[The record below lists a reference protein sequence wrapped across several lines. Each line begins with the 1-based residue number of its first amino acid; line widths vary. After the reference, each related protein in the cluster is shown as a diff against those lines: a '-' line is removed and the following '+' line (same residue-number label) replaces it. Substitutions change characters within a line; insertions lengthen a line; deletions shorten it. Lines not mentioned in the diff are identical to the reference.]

1 MPMKTNLFLFI
12 VVIWFLFLGGMVQ
25 AQQEK
30 RQGDGAGTG
39 QSPSE
44 YNSYMGGKEHYLTD
58 SPNYMAGKEHYL
70 QGDPFSDR
78 GKIGQENVPP
88 ISDSKRQMETGG
100 RTKPDDQGG
109 TQIQIEIINVIPKD
123 TTNEYGVVYL
133 PIIPPKHH
141 RGAVNPPP
149 HVHPDPPQTG
159 AFNPSAGGGFQQGT
173 MNLR

>member
-1 MPMKTNLFLFI
+1 MPMKTKSFFFI
-12 VVIWFLFLGGMVQ
+12 VVIWVLSLGGVVQ

-30 RQGDGAGTG
+30 RQGDGAGAG

-70 QGDPFSDR
+70 QGDPFSDS

-100 RTKPDDQGG
+100 RNKPEDQGG

-123 TTNEYGVVYL
+123 TPNEYGVVYL
-133 PIIPPKHH
+133 PVIPQKHH
-141 RGAVNPPP
+141 RGAANPPP
-149 HVHPDPPQTG
+149 HVHPNPPQKGDFT
-159 AFNPSAGGGFQQGT
+159 PSAGGGFQQGT
-173 MNLR
+173 MNFR